1 MIFRGVQGRRDRA
14 CDQFAR
20 ESNERILRQPP
31 QKVLVRAMRNVT
43 EPNRPSPAFLTIP
56 SSSTASSSTPSSSLL
71 VFLLFQGNLF
81 LRCLSTSS
89 LNLVRLLLLLLLLLL
104 LSPPP
109 PSCSPFQTFES
120 LLRDRSKARL
130 TIRLFPRATREGED
144 KPGICRR
151 DVQFLCARRRG
162 RGRMGRRVVN
172 RWSNGA

>member
-71 VFLLFQGNLF
+71 ALLFLLFLLFQGNLF

-151 DVQFLCARRRG
+151 DVQFLCAREKTD
-162 RGRMGRRVVN
+162 
-172 RWSNGA
+172 S